1 MFVYA
6 NIQFTFN
13 DKFFQWHFSLCSV
26 FFFLLSWSLLSFRS
40 VLLLCRSTLHI
51 VIDVNSIRLANM
63 MGCIDL
69 IGRYINSVRNV
80 PRVARYLARFIR
92 FLIENGVDME
102 NIHLIGFSLGAE
114 VAGFA
119 GKTLKEWN
127 LELPRITGEF
137 ICGKCFFFFFC
148 FRLGSGS
155 MTALKMHGR

>member
-1 MFVYA
+1 M
-6 NIQFTFN
+6 
-13 DKFFQWHFSLCSV
+13 FSLC
-26 FFFLLSWSLLSFRS
+26 FFVGAAAATATATATVAAVVLVVEHALSSMSTVYCIFLSM
-40 VLLLCRSTLHI
+40 T
-51 VIDVNSIRLANM
+51 
-63 MGCIDL
+63 G
-69 IGRYINSVRNV
+69 GRYINSVRNV

-137 ICGKCFFFFFC
+137 IQNICW
-148 FRLGSGS
+148 S
-155 MTALKMHGR
+155 A